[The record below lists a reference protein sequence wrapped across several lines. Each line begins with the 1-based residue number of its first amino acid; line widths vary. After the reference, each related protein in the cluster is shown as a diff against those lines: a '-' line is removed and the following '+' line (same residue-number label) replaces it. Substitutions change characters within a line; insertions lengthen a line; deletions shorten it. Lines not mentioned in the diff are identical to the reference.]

1 MSTALVRFF
10 AQGALLRSFSF
21 AQKGYAVPSALC
33 DFVDKKVGSPSDSL
47 AFTAHTAALAPTA
60 VGSPAAEEK
69 TFDIRVDV
77 FETPNKLEIV
87 MCEWTNDEPVFR
99 GCAAQFRKHVEKG
112 FGQC

>member
-1 MSTALVRFF
+1 MSSALVRFF

-33 DFVDKKVGSPSDSL
+33 DFIENKGGSPSFS
-47 AFTAHTAALAPTA
+47 AHTAALAPAA
-60 VGSPAAEEK
+60 VGGPAAEEK
-69 TFDIRVDV
+69 TFDIRLDV

-87 MCEWTNDEPVFR
+87 LCEWTNDEPVFR
-99 GCAAQFRKHVEKG
+99 GGAAQFRKHVEKG